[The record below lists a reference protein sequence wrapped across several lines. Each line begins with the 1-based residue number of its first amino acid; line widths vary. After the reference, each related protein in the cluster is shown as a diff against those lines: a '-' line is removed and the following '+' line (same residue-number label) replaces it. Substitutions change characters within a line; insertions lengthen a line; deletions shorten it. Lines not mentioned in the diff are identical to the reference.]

1 MSRLVAFIIGAGAN
15 IGQHTAAALTAK
27 GYQVVL
33 GSRNPSVEQLKNDGF
48 FPVAV
53 DAQNP
58 QSIKAAFATITAE
71 VGPPSVVIFNAAS
84 FTVAPTPA
92 EPLTLSLESLTQ
104 QTALGLAVFAAAQEA
119 LSGFRSD
126 ALKDMP
132 KTFIAT
138 GNPLPW
144 VLADE
149 PKWLGLSIQ
158 KVVQWRLVELLAHA
172 YSKENIRFY
181 FATLVDKTGGLLVP
195 LSAFFTS
202 GPQHAQVYL
211 DLIAKKEQVDWDFR
225 FTLDAQQ
232 WKKA

>member
-15 IGQHTAAALTAK
+15 IGQHTAAALKLKAT
-27 GYQVVL
+27 
-33 GSRNPSVEQLKNDGF
+33 SRRTKSPEH
-48 FPVAV
+48 
-53 DAQNP
+53 
-58 QSIKAAFATITAE
+58 KAAFATITAE
-71 VGPPSVVIFNAAS
+71 VGPPSVVIFN
-84 FTVAPTPA
+84 

-132 KTFIAT
+132 RHSS
-138 GNPLPW
+138 PP
-144 VLADE
+144 
-149 PKWLGLSIQ
+149 

-172 YSKENIRFY
+172 YSKENIRCFY

-211 DLIAKKEQVDWDFR
+211 DLITKKEQVDWDFR